1 MGIQRE
7 RHCSESVAVRKKVL
21 EGHPMEVSPHAKQ
34 WVRQVERIG
43 RERAECYRQRM
54 AAGRETEAYNG
65 TIYLGH
71 SMKFNISQS

>member
-1 MGIQRE
+1 
-7 RHCSESVAVRKKVL
+7 
-21 EGHPMEVSPHAKQ
+21 MEVSPQAKQ

-54 AAGRETEAYNG
+54 AAVRETEAYNG